1 VTNGSG
7 LQSGAPD
14 MTSHR
19 GPNRRTFAVGMMGAA
34 VSFAMPA
41 LPGRAGVGGP
51 PPFAAGRHQF
61 TLLRGA
67 RPVPVKPIPR
77 LGGGALDLTSFRGRV
92 VLVNFWATWC
102 PACRTE
108 LPILDKLAGNRRA
121 DLAVV
126 AITTDR
132 DRSLV
137 APFVKQLKLRHLT
150 IGFDSGGLVARAGA
164 SDAVDT
170 PFALYGMPISFLLG
184 VAGQVEGYITGEAD
198 WLSIEAS
205 RLFDYYASARDS

>member
-1 VTNGSG
+1 MHSG
-7 LQSGAPD
+7 VSD
-14 MTSHR
+14 MTSR
-19 GPNRRTFAVGMMGAA
+19 RSPTRRTFVASIMGTAA
-34 VSFAMPA
+34 SLAIPA
-41 LPGRAGVGGP
+41 LPGRAAAAGP
-51 PPFAAGRHQF
+51 PPFATARHQF

-67 RPVPVKPIPR
+67 RPVPLVPIPR
-77 LGGGALDLTSFRGRV
+77 LGGGVLDLTAFRGKM

-108 LPILDKLAGNRRA
+108 LPILDQLAGNRHA

-150 IGFDSGGLVARAGA
+150 IGFDPGGLVERAGA
-164 SDAVDT
+164 SDGVDT

-184 VAGQVEGYITGEAD
+184 VTGQVEGYITGEAD
-198 WLSIEAS
+198 WLSIEAR
-205 RLFDYYASARDS
+205 RLFDYYASADARG

>member
-1 VTNGSG
+1 
-7 LQSGAPD
+7 

-19 GPNRRTFAVGMMGAA
+19 SPTRRSFVAGVMGATA
-34 VSFAMPA
+34 SLAMPA
-41 LPGRAGVGGP
+41 RAGAGGP
-51 PPFAAGRHQF
+51 PPFATVRHQF
-61 TLLRGA
+61 TEVRGT
-67 RPVPVKPIPR
+67 RPVPAVPIPR
-77 LGGGALDLTSFRGRV
+77 LGGGALDLASLRGKV

-108 LPILDKLAGNRRA
+108 LPILDRLAGNGRA

-137 APFVKQLKLRHLT
+137 TPFVRKLNLRHLT
-150 IGFDSGGLVARAGA
+150 IGFDPGALVARAGA
-164 SDAVDT
+164 SDSVDT

-184 VAGQVEGYITGEAD
+184 VAGKVEGYITGEAD

-205 RLFDYYASARDS
+205 RLFDYYASAGRG

>member
-1 VTNGSG
+1 
-7 LQSGAPD
+7 

-19 GPNRRTFAVGMMGAA
+19 SPTRRSFVAGVMGATA
-34 VSFAMPA
+34 SLAMPA
-41 LPGRAGVGGP
+41 RAGAGGP
-51 PPFAAGRHQF
+51 PPFATVRRQF
-61 TLLRGA
+61 TEVRGA
-67 RPVPVKPIPR
+67 RPVPAVPIPR
-77 LGGGALDLTSFRGRV
+77 PGGGALDLASLRGKV

-108 LPILDKLAGNRRA
+108 LPILDRLAGNGRA

-137 APFVKQLKLRHLT
+137 APFVRKLNLRHLT
-150 IGFDSGGLVARAGA
+150 IGFDPGALVARAGA
-164 SDAVDT
+164 SESVDT

-184 VAGQVEGYITGEAD
+184 VAGKVEGYITGEAD

-205 RLFDYYASARDS
+205 RLFDYYASAGRG